1 MESSATRSP
10 AARDRSRRHPLGRHA
25 YRQIYKLKAWSGA
38 KLVALPNPRP
48 APATDGAASRP
59 KRDRATRIV
68 LIVLITMVAVNFGT
82 VLGQFGWSMA
92 QSLGWVAEPAIE
104 SAQREQGD
112 SISRLDATV
121 HALSG
126 AVAGM
131 AARVDSAADRADA
144 ASRRMAE
151 IDGTLVALRMGI
163 DEVRAAQATAEEAWR
178 EPVAEATASA
188 AKTRSELGR
197 LRASVEELS
206 RARQPELG
214 PIAARIERVEQAMVQ
229 HNLLGPIRGSIPEP
243 GARRGAPSPREG
255 PAGDG
260 RAYHQSF
267 ARQLGR
273 GLVNT
278 EATAVL
284 MRAGRSHVVGRELLV
299 AGSQSADTRSSLQ

>member
-1 MESSATRSP
+1 M
-10 AARDRSRRHPLGRHA
+10 
-25 YRQIYKLKAWSGA
+25 
-38 KLVALPNPRP
+38 
-48 APATDGAASRP
+48 
-59 KRDRATRIV
+59 

-131 AARVDSAADRADA
+131 AARVHSAADRADA

-178 EPVAEATASA
+178 EPVAETTASA

-255 PAGDG
+255 PPATDG
-260 RAYHQSF
+260 HIINLSPA
-267 ARQLGR
+267 
-273 GLVNT
+273 N
-278 EATAVL
+278 
-284 MRAGRSHVVGRELLV
+284 
-299 AGSQSADTRSSLQ
+299 